1 MNSALD
7 KVGVYDFFGVL
18 LSGMIVIVVSCCLDL
33 PLINLIA
40 NVENDIVNAI
50 LFLVGSFFLGLVLQ
64 EISSVLDKKV
74 FKFRENARC
83 KFLNDENKIIGNELE
98 LKSFRELANKILN
111 KSNDDQ
117 VYNETENEYVFFDQ
131 EWYKENIRWTGILQQ
146 KLKEKDCR
154 IVEEGLC
161 GRTTVFEDELRK
173 NRKGSDLL
181 PVLLE
186 SHAPIDQVVLMLGT
200 NDCKSYYHASAEV
213 IGLGVEKLI
222 GQIRQAGEHIKILL
236 VSPILLGEKVW
247 EPEYDPEFDEQS
259 VETSRQLKT
268 VYSRIAK
275 KHGIDFLAA
284 SDVAEP
290 SSRDREHMDEESHR
304 RFAEAVYERLAG

>member
-1 MNSALD
+1 M
-7 KVGVYDFFGVL
+7 
-18 LSGMIVIVVSCCLDL
+18 
-33 PLINLIA
+33 
-40 NVENDIVNAI
+40 
-50 LFLVGSFFLGLVLQ
+50 
-64 EISSVLDKKV
+64 
-74 FKFRENARC
+74 
-83 KFLNDENKIIGNELE
+83 
-98 LKSFRELANKILN
+98 
-111 KSNDDQ
+111 
-117 VYNETENEYVFFDQ
+117 
-131 EWYKENIRWTGILQQ
+131 
-146 KLKEKDCR
+146 
-154 IVEEGLC
+154 
-161 GRTTVFEDELRK
+161 VFEDELRK

>member
-1 MNSALD
+1 MREILC
-7 KVGVYDFFGVL
+7 FGD
-18 LSGMIVIVVSCCLDL
+18 SNTYG
-33 PLINLIA
+33 LIPGTK
-40 NVENDIVNAI
+40 E
-50 LFLVGSFFLGLVLQ
+50 
-64 EISSVLDKKV
+64 
-74 FKFRENARC
+74 R
-83 KFLNDENKIIGNELE
+83 
-98 LKSFRELANKILN
+98 
-111 KSNDDQ
+111 
-117 VYNETENEYVFFDQ
+117 
-131 EWYKENIRWTGILQQ
+131 YKENIRWTGILQQ
-146 KLKEKDCR
+146 KLKEQDCR

-161 GRTTVFEDELRK
+161 GRTTVFEDPFRQGRRGTALLPTLLDELRK

>member
-1 MNSALD
+1 MTREILC
-7 KVGVYDFFGVL
+7 FGD
-18 LSGMIVIVVSCCLDL
+18 SNTYG
-33 PLINLIA
+33 LIPGTK
-40 NVENDIVNAI
+40 E
-50 LFLVGSFFLGLVLQ
+50 
-64 EISSVLDKKV
+64 
-74 FKFRENARC
+74 R
-83 KFLNDENKIIGNELE
+83 
-98 LKSFRELANKILN
+98 
-111 KSNDDQ
+111 
-117 VYNETENEYVFFDQ
+117 
-131 EWYKENIRWTGILQQ
+131 YKENIRWTGILQQ

-236 VSPILLGEKVW
+236 VSPILLGEKYGNRNMIRSLMNSQW
-247 EPEYDPEFDEQS
+247 RHPDS
-259 VETSRQLKT
+259 
-268 VYSRIAK
+268 
-275 KHGIDFLAA
+275 
-284 SDVAEP
+284 
-290 SSRDREHMDEESHR
+290 
-304 RFAEAVYERLAG
+304 

>member
-1 MNSALD
+1 MREILC
-7 KVGVYDFFGVL
+7 FGD
-18 LSGMIVIVVSCCLDL
+18 SNTYG
-33 PLINLIA
+33 LIPGTK
-40 NVENDIVNAI
+40 E
-50 LFLVGSFFLGLVLQ
+50 
-64 EISSVLDKKV
+64 
-74 FKFRENARC
+74 R
-83 KFLNDENKIIGNELE
+83 
-98 LKSFRELANKILN
+98 
-111 KSNDDQ
+111 
-117 VYNETENEYVFFDQ
+117 
-131 EWYKENIRWTGILQQ
+131 YKENIRWTGILQQ

-275 KHGIDFLAA
+275 SMELISLQHRMLQNQAA
-284 SDVAEP
+284 GTESIWTRKAIADLQKQSMKDLQDKEMRR
-290 SSRDREHMDEESHR
+290 SRYRERTDS
-304 RFAEAVYERLAG
+304 F